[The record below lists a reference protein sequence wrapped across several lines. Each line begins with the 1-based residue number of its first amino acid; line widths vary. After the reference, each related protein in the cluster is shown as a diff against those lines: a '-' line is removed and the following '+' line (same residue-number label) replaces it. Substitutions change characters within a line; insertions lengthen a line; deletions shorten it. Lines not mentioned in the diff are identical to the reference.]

1 VIGYE
6 NVMHSTGRRVA
17 SVWRARTWHRAELEL
32 FENNRAA
39 QRLTEL
45 VGRRPAAIERVDHRG
60 ACPGRRGQY
69 LSLICAAIAFAAS
82 FSPVSNAQI
91 VLGPTVSLA
100 SLTNGQDLI
109 VGDKEFTDFSISGG
123 LQASQVNV
131 TSITENC
138 NFGIRFS
145 GAFISGASPLDFT
158 LGYQVS
164 VTNSPNLISAANLL
178 FNGTA
183 IGAGLAQVVEQVF
196 TNNNNLVG
204 QLVVFASATSNQLSA
219 SLPITPPQKFLTL
232 SKDVH
237 LEATLPAF
245 ATISTIDQTFT
256 QIPEPGALILVA
268 AGVTG
273 FVLLRRRR
281 H

>member
-1 VIGYE
+1 MGMNQEPTLVE
-6 NVMHSTGRRVA
+6 NKRATRYLFAICVA
-17 SVWRARTWHRAELEL
+17 VALAVAHA
-32 FENNRAA
+32 
-39 QRLTEL
+39 
-45 VGRRPAAIERVDHRG
+45 PAS
-60 ACPGRRGQY
+60 Q
-69 LSLICAAIAFAAS
+69 
-82 FSPVSNAQI
+82 AQI
-91 VLGPTVSLA
+91 VLGPTVNLA
-100 SLTNGQDLI
+100 DLTNGQDLI

-131 TSITENC
+131 TSITENG

-145 GAFISGASPLDFT
+145 GAFTSGASPLDFT

-178 FNGTA
+178 FNGTVT
-183 IGAGLAQVVEQVF
+183 GPGLAQVAEQVF

-219 SLPITPPQKFLTL
+219 TLPITPPQKFLTL

-237 LEATLPAF
+237 LDATLPAF

-256 QIPEPGALILVA
+256 QIPEPSALILLA
-268 AGVTG
+268 AGIPG
-273 FVLLRRRR
+273 LALLRRGR